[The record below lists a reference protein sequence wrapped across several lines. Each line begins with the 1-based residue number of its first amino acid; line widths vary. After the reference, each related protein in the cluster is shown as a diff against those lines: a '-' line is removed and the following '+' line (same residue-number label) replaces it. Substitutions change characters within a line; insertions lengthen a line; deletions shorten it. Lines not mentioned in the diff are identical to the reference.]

1 MAHEHKVKIED
12 VATEGKERVLH
23 YFYSFS
29 FIISLQICLYL
40 FQTTVKNFMEVT
52 RMKFLGTQTT

>member
-12 VATEGKERVLH
+12 VATEGKKQVLY
-23 YFYSFS
+23 YFYFFS
-29 FIISLQICLYL
+29 SISSLQICLYL
-40 FQTTVKNFMEVT
+40 FQTTVKNFTEVT